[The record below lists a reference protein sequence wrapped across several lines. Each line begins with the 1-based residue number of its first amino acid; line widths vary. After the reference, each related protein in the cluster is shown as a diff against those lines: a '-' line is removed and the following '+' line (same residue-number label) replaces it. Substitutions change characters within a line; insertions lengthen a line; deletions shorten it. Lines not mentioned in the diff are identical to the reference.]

1 MNDRSG
7 PEVDGVGGLVG
18 ADEEI
23 GILVR
28 VKIHSGGQ
36 RPAEGANGSVDV
48 ARHDYLQSIFLLL
61 LSLFVWK
68 HFRHCLRFQMAKR
81 KSLNVLCVGG
91 QAGIHDH
98 ILGKVKLG

>member
-7 PEVDGVGGLVG
+7 PEVDGVGRLVG

-36 RPAEGANGSVDV
+36 RPAEGADGSVDV
-48 ARHDYLQSIFLLL
+48 ARHDYL
-61 LSLFVWK
+61 
-68 HFRHCLRFQMAKR
+68 
-81 KSLNVLCVGG
+81 
-91 QAGIHDH
+91 
-98 ILGKVKLG
+98 